1 MLVPPQTAS
10 KLMSKAILIPHALHM
25 FCSLQSLCLTTLATF
40 TSLWLHSFVLCMV
53 IHLRQHL
60 GRIGYELEEQPSCF
74 HFPSL
79 SLALTVCVDD
89 LTLSGPKK
97 NHSQFWSAL
106 RKQDPA
112 ELSKV
117 LGRNHIPQDEGGLAL
132 HSADFCK
139 AVR

>member
-1 MLVPPQTAS
+1 MPDYARHIHQHVAPLIRSLYGYSLAS
-10 KLMSKAILIPHALHM
+10 ESWQNHLSNIL
-25 FCSLQSLCLTTLATF
+25 ST
-40 TSLWLHSFVLCMV
+40 
-53 IHLRQHL
+53 HL
-60 GRIGYELEEQPSCF
+60 GSYEFEEQPSCF
-74 HFPSL
+74 HFHSL
-79 SLALTVCVDD
+79 SLALSVSVYVDD